1 MRRLRNILFL
11 ATLPALICTS
21 CEKGTHMETANVSIG
36 FSNNV
41 ATFTRAEDINNNNLT
56 SMGVFAYF
64 THGNFDEATSTPN
77 FMHNQLVEKK
87 SGTWQ
92 YTPVKY
98 WPNNNTDK
106 ISFFAYAP
114 HNATGVTQSNATDKG
129 YPILT
134 YTVPQAEASQIDLL
148 ASVPIIDQNKGNV
161 NFKMQHVLTK
171 VVFYVKSNDDTTG
184 KKVTTFSVKGAKGG
198 MLTYHAPINND
209 DKGFEW
215 SYPSSVIVETFTATA
230 TALSVPDKST
240 AKEAVLSTY
249 FLLPKDVGNTFN
261 ITYTYTG
268 TNGLETITLNNQ
280 PLPSLDKWLPGVFVS
295 YTIGIDKRVGATVT
309 TDIHPTW
316 GDGGK
321 DSVDGTIGN
330 TK

>member
-1 MRRLRNILFL
+1 
-11 ATLPALICTS
+11 
-21 CEKGTHMETANVSIG
+21 METANVPIG
-36 FSNNV
+36 FSNSV
-41 ATFTRAEDINNNNLT
+41 APATRATDLTTDNLT
-56 SMGVFAYF
+56 DMGVFAYF
-64 THGNFDEATSTPN
+64 THDDFNETTSTPN

-87 SGTWQ
+87 NGSWQ
-92 YTPVKY
+92 YSPVKY
-98 WPNNNTDK
+98 WPNNDTDK

-114 HNATGVTQSNATDKG
+114 CNATDAKGVTLGSTTDKG
-129 YPILT
+129 YPVLT
-134 YTVPQAEASQIDLL
+134 YTVPQAEADQVDLL
-148 ASVPIIDQNKGNV
+148 AAAPIMNQNKGNV
-161 NFKMQHVLTK
+161 DFKMQHALTK
-171 VVFYVKSNDDTTG
+171 VVFYVKSNDETTG
-184 KKVTTFSVKGAKGG
+184 KKVTTFSIKGAKGG
-198 MLTYHAPINND
+198 TLTYHAPINND

-280 PLPSLDKWLPGVFVS
+280 PLPSLNKWLPGAFVS
-295 YTIGIDKRVGATVT
+295 YTIGIDKRVEATVT